1 MSKTYKAI
9 IKDGR
14 IYWEDEQPSAN
25 HSINV
30 RITVLSETPAQVKE
44 TDMAD
49 PLEKLAQKR
58 AFSSVSDPV
67 QWQKDLRRD
76 RSILS

>member
-1 MSKTYKAI
+1 M
-9 IKDGR
+9 GN
-14 IYWEDEQPSAN
+14 EQPSAD

-30 RITVLSETPAQVKE
+30 KVTVLSDNTEQPKE
-44 TDMAD
+44 KKADMAD
-49 PLEKLAQKR
+49 LLEKLAQKR

-67 QWQKDLRRD
+67 QWQKNIRRD

>member
-1 MSKTYKAI
+1 M
-9 IKDGR
+9 GN
-14 IYWEDEQPSAN
+14 EQPSAD

-30 RITVLSETPAQVKE
+30 RITVRSEEPKQLEEKE
-44 TDMAD
+44 ADMAD
-49 PLEKLAQKR
+49 LLEKLAQKR

-67 QWQKDLRRD
+67 QWQKNIRRD